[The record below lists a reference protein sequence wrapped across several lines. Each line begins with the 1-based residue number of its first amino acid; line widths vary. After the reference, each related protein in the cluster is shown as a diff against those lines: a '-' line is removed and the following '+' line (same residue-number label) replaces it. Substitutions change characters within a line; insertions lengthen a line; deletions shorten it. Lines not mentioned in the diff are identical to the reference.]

1 MHTWRAECAELQ
13 PETSHRVAAWVHR
26 AGASAATHRP
36 PPRRRSAC
44 STASRSA
51 WRSAASATRSSRR
64 CATTWNSSNAPS
76 RAAPRSPCTSRC
88 LSRRHAAARA
98 RACNRAHAPAPL
110 RLRLCHRHRT
120 PAPISVAQ
128 IAYVSQYLGVDS
140 VVQPHLM
147 WVASAALC
155 DMLAPALPAGWE
167 KARLTMPALTTALLL
182 TMAPPCIARGPR
194 FAMTVLTVGGHA
206 LALAPSS

>member
-64 CATTWNSSNAPS
+64 CATTWSSSNAPS

-110 RLRLCHRHRT
+110 PAPVPPPPHPGPYLGCADRVRVSVPRRRLGRAAAPHVGRLCRAVRHAR
-120 PAPISVAQ
+120 PRAARR
-128 IAYVSQYLGVDS
+128 LGEGTAHYACTHYGS
-140 VVQPHLM
+140 TTYYG
-147 WVASAALC
+147 ASLHSPWSTIRYDC
-155 DMLAPALPAGWE
+155 TYC
-167 KARLTMPALTTALLL
+167 R
-182 TMAPPCIARGPR
+182 RSR
-194 FAMTVLTVGGHA
+194 
-206 LALAPSS
+206 PSPSP